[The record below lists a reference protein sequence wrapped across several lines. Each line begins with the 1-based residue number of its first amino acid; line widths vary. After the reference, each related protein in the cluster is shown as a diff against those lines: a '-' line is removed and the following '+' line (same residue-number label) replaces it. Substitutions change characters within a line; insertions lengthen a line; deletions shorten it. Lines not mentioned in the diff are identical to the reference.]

1 MALVCSACG
10 SMLSH
15 RQLLEADRRG
25 AGGNSSGATS
35 GVGLGSAAAADGAGA
50 GGVAGGAGSAA
61 PGGSAGGT
69 GSAGATGAGTGS
81 GTAAVPAGG
90 NGGATDVGV
99 TATSISLGTVA
110 TLTGPVPGLFRG
122 AALGVQACVA
132 RVNSEGG
139 IFGRKLNDVV
149 ADDQFNQNQNRAQT
163 AQLAPKVFAFTGS
176 FSVYDG
182 GMADTLKAQNV
193 PDIGEALPG
202 PRADLTQH
210 FDPQPNPPGWITGP
224 FAWLKAKYPDAVGAV
239 GNITSDV
246 PSALTE
252 WKAAK
257 QAMLSQGYKVS
268 YEGTYEAGQTDFTA
282 DVLRMKSAGVKFLY
296 IVGDQAT
303 YERFLQGA
311 HQQGWKPEVV
321 NLISNAYDPTFI
333 AAAGADI
340 AEGVIVSSQLAL
352 YDGED
357 GGSIPEINTM
367 LGWFDRIQRGYKPD
381 VFALYGWLSCEMFTD
396 AAKAVGPRL
405 TRPALLA
412 QMAKLARYDGNG
424 IVGVGNPAQKVPTT
438 CYVVY
443 QVRGGKWVRLDPSQG
458 FRCDGQYLYLK

>member
-1 MALVCSACG
+1 MAVLSSACG

-15 RQLLEADRRG
+15 RQLLAADRRG
-25 AGGNSSGATS
+25 GGGTS
-35 GVGLGSAAAADGAGA
+35 GGAPGADFGSAGAIEGAGA
-50 GGVAGGAGSAA
+50 TGAAGGGAGGGAPGGAGGA
-61 PGGSAGGT
+61 T
-69 GSAGATGAGTGS
+69 GSAGAAGAGRAGS
-81 GTAAVPAGG
+81 AAAVPAGG

-99 TATSISLGTVA
+99 TGDSISLGTVA

-122 AALGVQACVA
+122 ATLGVQACVA

-139 IFGRKLNDVV
+139 IFGRKLKSVV
-149 ADDQFNQNQNRAQT
+149 GDDQFNQNQNRAQT
-163 AQLAPKVFAFTGS
+163 AQLAPKVLAFTGS

-182 GMADTLKAQNV
+182 GMADTLKSQNI

-239 GNITSDV
+239 GNITGDV
-246 PSALTE
+246 PSAITE

-257 QAMLSQGYKVS
+257 QAMQSQGYKIT
-268 YEGTYEAGQTDFTA
+268 YEGTYEPGQTDFTA

-296 IVGDQAT
+296 IVGDQGT
-303 YERFLQGA
+303 YEHFLQNA

-321 NLISNAYDPTFI
+321 NLIFNAYDPTFI
-333 AAAGADI
+333 SIAGADV
-340 AEGVIVSSQLAL
+340 AEGVIVTGQSAL

-357 GGSIPEINTM
+357 AGSVPEIATM
-367 LGWFDRIQRGYKPD
+367 LSWFDRIERGYKPD
-381 VFALYGWLSCEMFTD
+381 IFALYGWLSCEMFTD
-396 AAKAVGPRL
+396 AAKAIGSRL
-405 TRPALLA
+405 TRQALLA
-412 QMAKLARYDGNG
+412 QMAKLTRYDGNG
-424 IVGVGNPAQKVPTT
+424 IIGVGNPAQKLPTT
-438 CYVVY
+438 CYGVY
-443 QVRGGKWVRLDPSQG
+443 QIKGAKWVRLDPQQG